1 MITYNNWLESNV
13 CEIARG
19 EKFILKTNMF
29 LFKKMLFFDAC
40 DFVAKDI
47 SEKYDNLY
55 VALSGGMDSEYV
67 VRCFHRNKLSFTPII
82 VKCKGSEIET
92 NYAERICEELN
103 LTPKILYASD
113 KDILE
118 IYDNICQT
126 GIIGDLSILR
136 TIASK
141 YVHDNGGTIIT
152 GHTILGDTGTNH
164 NEYVNEGLFD
174 LKDHDSL
181 LDAMNMPNNI
191 AFFLYHPSIV
201 YSIVEMSKSNLS
213 WNQYKMKMYELP
225 FREKRV
231 IEYSAG
237 ITSIL
242 HRLKIRY
249 NLKEIQS
256 YSLGN
261 KDKCLQLFEPFILQ

>member
-13 CEIARG
+13 CEIVSG
-19 EKFILKTNMF
+19 KKYTLKTNIF
-29 LFKKMLFFDAC
+29 FFKKMSFHESADWI
-40 DFVAKDI
+40 AKDI
-47 SEKYDNLY
+47 SKKYDNLY

-67 VRCFHRNKLSFTPII
+67 VRCFYRNKLSFTPII

-118 IYDNICQT
+118 TYDNICQT

-141 YVHDNGGTIIT
+141 YVHDNDGTIIT

-191 AFFLYHPSIV
+191 AFFLYHPSVV
-201 YSIVEMSKSNLS
+201 YSIVELSNSTITWNEYKSTLYNLS
-213 WNQYKMKMYELP
+213 
-225 FREKRV
+225 FREKKI

-261 KDKCLQLFEPFILQ
+261 KDECLKLFEPFILQ